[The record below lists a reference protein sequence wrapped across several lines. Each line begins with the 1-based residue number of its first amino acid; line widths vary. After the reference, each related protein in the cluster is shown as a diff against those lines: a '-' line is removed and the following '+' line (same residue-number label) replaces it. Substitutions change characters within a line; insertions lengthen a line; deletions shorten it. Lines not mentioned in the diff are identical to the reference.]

1 MMVVFA
7 LCVVFIQKHKDD
19 LEDYRTIIA
28 YPLKILSE
36 ALHAAIIFF
45 MLQLFI
51 FFARYIVHVLAY
63 VFYLCIPFCERDFC
77 SILMISYD

>member
-28 YPLKILSE
+28 YPLKMLSE

-45 MLQLFI
+45 ILQLFI
-51 FFARYIVHVLAY
+51 FFAKCIVHVIAHMS
-63 VFYLCIPFCERDFC
+63 YLCIRFCESDFC